1 MRALSISP
9 EKLLTMIIGQPITLD
24 ISYAGQLLLAS
35 TVHQQPNLPSEM
47 AGALAEVS
55 DTGQVKFIT
64 LVHPFKVINR
74 DELFNIDESN
84 IHREPYNWFGP
95 QALVIEKKCR
105 TSSTVMT
112 APLLRMVRF
121 LANTSPITLLNQL
134 FYQTNIGKT
143 TLHLSMTLMVT
154 SRSKSNQYLKS
165 YKQKSNSDENRHCFF
180 LCFSFMHR

>member
-95 QALVIEKKCR
+95 QALVIEKKMQDFINSYDGPVTEDGAIPR
-105 TSSTVMT
+105 QYIPDNITE
-112 APLLRMVRF
+112 
-121 LANTSPITLLNQL
+121 PI
-134 FYQTNIGKT
+134 I
-143 TLHLSMTLMVT
+143 LSDKYWQDYASFV
-154 SRSKSNQYLKS
+154 NDPDGNFA
-165 YKQKSNSDENRHCFF
+165 KQIKPIFKII
-180 LCFSFMHR
+180 

>member
-95 QALVIEKKCR
+95 QALVIEKKMQDFINSYDGPVTEDGAIPR
-105 TSSTVMT
+105 QYIPDNIVE
-112 APLLRMVRF
+112 
-121 LANTSPITLLNQL
+121 PI
-134 FYQTNIGKT
+134 I
-143 TLHLSMTLMVT
+143 LSDKYWQDYASFV
-154 SRSKSNQYLKS
+154 NDPDGNFA
-165 YKQKSNSDENRHCFF
+165 KQIKPIFKII
-180 LCFSFMHR
+180 

>member
-95 QALVIEKKCR
+95 QALVIEKKMQDFINSYDGPVTEDGAIPR
-105 TSSTVMT
+105 QYIPDNI
-112 APLLRMVRF
+112 AE
-121 LANTSPITLLNQL
+121 PI
-134 FYQTNIGKT
+134 I
-143 TLHLSMTLMVT
+143 LSDKYWHDYASFV
-154 SRSKSNQYLKS
+154 NDPDGNFA
-165 YKQKSNSDENRHCFF
+165 KQIKPIFKII
-180 LCFSFMHR
+180 